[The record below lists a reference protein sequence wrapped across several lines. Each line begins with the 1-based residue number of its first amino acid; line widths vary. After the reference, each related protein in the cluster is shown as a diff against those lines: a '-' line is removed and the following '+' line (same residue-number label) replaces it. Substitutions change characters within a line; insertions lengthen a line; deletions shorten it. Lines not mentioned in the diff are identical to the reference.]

1 MDKEEQTSAAE
12 FLPKRRDL
20 ESLRAAARSCEG
32 CDLYK
37 NATQTVFGEGAEHAN
52 ILLVGEQ
59 PGDMEDRQGHP
70 FVGPAGRMLDK
81 ALAEARISRDEVYI
95 TNAVKHFRWIQRGKR
110 RLHQKPAVRQIMA
123 CKPWLEAEM
132 ASIHPKLIVCL
143 GATAAHSILG
153 RVVPIGQARGKFFN
167 GQHGEAVFITIH
179 PSAIFRQREKSEREQ
194 EYHRFVADMRL
205 VERKLRGMAA
215 A

>member
-1 MDKEEQTSAAE
+1 MGQEEQTSAAE

-20 ESLRAAARSCEG
+20 ESLHAAARSCEG

-52 ILLVGEQ
+52 IILVGEQ

-132 ASIHPKLIVCL
+132 ESIHPKLVVCL

-153 RVVPIGQARGKFFN
+153 KVVPIGQAR
-167 GQHGEAVFITIH
+167 
-179 PSAIFRQREKSEREQ
+179 
-194 EYHRFVADMRL
+194 
-205 VERKLRGMAA
+205 
-215 A
+215 

>member
-1 MDKEEQTSAAE
+1 MGKEEQISAAE

-52 ILLVGEQ
+52 IILVGEQ
-59 PGDMEDRQGHP
+59 PGDMEDRQGQP

-81 ALAEARISRDEVYI
+81 ALGEAGISRDEVYI

-132 ASIHPKLIVCL
+132 ASIHPKLVVCL
-143 GATAAHSILG
+143 GATAAQSILG
-153 RVVPIGQARGKFFN
+153 RVVPIGQARGKFSN
-167 GQHGEAVFITIH
+167 GQRGEAVFITIH
-179 PSAIFRQREKSEREQ
+179 PSAIFRQRDESEREK
-194 EYHRFVADMRL
+194 EYLRFVSDMRL

>member
-1 MDKEEQTSAAE
+1 MGKEEQTSAVE

-20 ESLRAAARSCEG
+20 ESLHAAARSCEG

-81 ALAEARISRDEVYI
+81 ALAEARISRDQVYI

-132 ASIHPKLIVCL
+132 ASIHPKLVVCL

-167 GQHGEAVFITIH
+167 GQRGETVFITIH
-179 PSAIFRQREKSEREQ
+179 PSAIFRQREKSERGQ
-194 EYHRFVADMRL
+194 EYRRFVADMRL

>member
-37 NATQTVFGEGAEHAN
+37 NATQTVFGEGAENAN

-110 RLHQKPAVRQIMA
+110 RLHQKPAARQIMA

-132 ASIHPKLIVCL
+132 ESIHPKLVVCL

-153 RVVPIGQARGKFFN
+153 RVVPIRQARGKFFN
-167 GQHGEAVFITIH
+167 GQRGEAVFITIH

>member
-1 MDKEEQTSAAE
+1 MGKEEQTSAAE

-20 ESLRAAARSCEG
+20 ESLHVAARSCEG

-52 ILLVGEQ
+52 IILVGEQ

-81 ALAEARISRDEVYI
+81 ALSEARISRDQVYI

-132 ASIHPKLIVCL
+132 ASIHPKLVVCL

-167 GQHGEAVFITIH
+167 GQRGEAVFITIH

-194 EYHRFVADMRL
+194 EYLRFVADMRM

>member
-1 MDKEEQTSAAE
+1 MGKEEQTSAAE

-20 ESLRAAARSCEG
+20 ESLHAAARSCEG

-132 ASIHPKLIVCL
+132 ASIHPKLVVCL

-167 GQHGEAVFITIH
+167 GQRGETVFITIH

-194 EYHRFVADMRL
+194 EYRRFVADMRL

>member
-1 MDKEEQTSAAE
+1 MGKEEQTSAAE

-52 ILLVGEQ
+52 IILVGEQ

-81 ALAEARISRDEVYI
+81 ALAEARISRDQVYI
-95 TNAVKHFRWIQRGKR
+95 TNAV
-110 RLHQKPAVRQIMA
+110 
-123 CKPWLEAEM
+123 
-132 ASIHPKLIVCL
+132 
-143 GATAAHSILG
+143 
-153 RVVPIGQARGKFFN
+153 
-167 GQHGEAVFITIH
+167 
-179 PSAIFRQREKSEREQ
+179 
-194 EYHRFVADMRL
+194 
-205 VERKLRGMAA
+205 
-215 A
+215 